1 MVRRAMPEGRY
12 VFPSSVDGL
21 LKGLGPLATAE
32 LKAHLK
38 EHGLDVT
45 RLPPAIPVAEWS
57 PHLKRAALYAWP
69 TEPEDE
75 ALRLLGLHFIR
86 GWKSTAMGAA
96 ASALL
101 KLVGPARTLS
111 RLDRAFRTSDNFT
124 HAVTTIL
131 GANEALVSINEVQGY
146 PTYWI
151 GILQGG
157 LEVLGCEGTVTVDKV
172 EAPGA
177 TLRVTWT

>member
-1 MVRRAMPEGRY
+1 MADGRY
-12 VFPSSVDGL
+12 VFPSSVDGM
-21 LKGLGPLATAE
+21 LKGLGPLATPA

-38 EHGLDVT
+38 ENGLDVEA
-45 RLPPAIPVAEWS
+45 LPPAFPVTVWS
-57 PHLKRAALYAWP
+57 PYLGITATFTWP
-69 TEPEDE
+69 NETRDE

-86 GWKSTAMGAA
+86 GWKNTAMGSA

-101 KLVGPARTLS
+101 RLVGPERTLT

-124 HAVTTIL
+124 HAVTTLL

-157 LEVLGCEGTVTVDKV
+157 LEVLGRDGTVIIEKV
-172 EAPGA
+172 EPPGA
-177 TLRVTWT
+177 TLRVTWR